1 MLRSLVRRTLIEQKL
16 RRKLSKILYMC
27 IFVGFV
33 FFFSGPFYA
42 QEVFTSENA
51 LRGNYLSSEFENDRN
66 VTKTFNRFKEEV
78 EQLNTT
84 KNMHAH
90 RDYVKQE
97 LGKRAEVYTQQLA
110 SVGMRQK
117 YNVYAYFRSKDGYGQ
132 ECNFIAAP
140 LEYKAGIT
148 YILTFLDTL
157 KNRQPHW

>member
-1 MLRSLVRRTLIEQKL
+1 
-16 RRKLSKILYMC
+16 MC

-84 KNMHAH
+84 KYMHAH
-90 RDYVKQE
+90 RDYVK
-97 LGKRAEVYTQQLA
+97 
-110 SVGMRQK
+110 
-117 YNVYAYFRSKDGYGQ
+117 
-132 ECNFIAAP
+132 
-140 LEYKAGIT
+140 
-148 YILTFLDTL
+148 
-157 KNRQPHW
+157 